1 MDNQNP
7 NGYNNQT
14 PYGEPQGQYQQPFGQ
29 PQGQY
34 NQQYNAQYGQP
45 QGQYNAQYNPQQPNG
60 PYNCPPDAASKKIL
74 CGIMAILFGS
84 LGIHYFIMGKVSAGL
99 LTILLSLV
107 TCGIWPLLMLV
118 QGIMILCMSDQEF
131 VQKYICTSKTFPIF

>member
-7 NGYNNQT
+7 NGYGNQT
-14 PYGEPQGQYQQPFGQ
+14 PYGQQNQYQQPFGQ

-34 NQQYNAQYGQP
+34 NQQYNSQYGQP
-45 QGQYNAQYNPQQPNG
+45 QGQYNTQYNPQQPNG
-60 PYNCPPDAASKKIL
+60 PYNCPPDAGSKRVL

-84 LGIHYFIMGKVSAGL
+84 LGIQYFIMGKVSAGL

-118 QGIMILCMSDQEF
+118 QGILILCMSDQDF
-131 VQKYICTSKTFPIF
+131 VQKYIFTPKSFPIF